1 MNATA
6 LNAIRISSVRASD
19 RKFFLSGMDDERRI
33 PGPPGVTPLG
43 PSSGSGPHWLF
54 RLEQFA
60 PSLEATISSAQG
72 G

>member
-6 LNAIRISSVRASD
+6 LNAIRVSSVRASD
-19 RKFFLSGMDDERRI
+19 RKVFLSGVDDERRI
-33 PGPPGVTPLG
+33 PGPPGVT

-60 PSLEATISSAQG
+60 PSLEAMISSAQG